1 MTPKT
6 QMQDGGNENTLNHN
20 IYLPSLPYNV
30 HHKIIILIL
39 MFCTSV
45 GQCKVNV
52 GNASV
57 EHQ

>member
-20 IYLPSLPYNV
+20 IYLPSVPY
-30 HHKIIILIL
+30 ICSSQDILIL

-45 GQCKVNV
+45 WQCKVNV

-57 EHQ
+57 EQQ